1 MVYQCDEKDK
11 CLNPS
16 ETALS
21 DVNLAHQIY
30 LAMQHYRDSLANR
43 NIKLVSDDEITML
56 ATISSLPLLKLSELA
71 ASPRIIG
78 FSDGML
84 ETFAQVAAY
93 EAILTAVG
101 QLTEDVNAAVSSS
114 SAKSTKTQVTEYAL
128 ELQARCQTLR
138 NELLNREKLMAEKV
152 SRVSELLSYISHL
165 QRTIYGDSA
174 IEALS
179 ALPGSG
185 LNP

>member
-1 MVYQCDEKDK
+1 MMSLIGTRVFVKTGSGSDTTVEERNYAPLDLLTSVLGDTTKSTLPVEAVVYQCDEKDK

-71 ASPRIIG
+71 ASPASSG
-78 FSDGML
+78 FPTGCS
-84 ETFAQVAAY
+84 
-93 EAILTAVG
+93 
-101 QLTEDVNAAVSSS
+101 
-114 SAKSTKTQVTEYAL
+114 KP
-128 ELQARCQTLR
+128 
-138 NELLNREKLMAEKV
+138 
-152 SRVSELLSYISHL
+152 SR
-165 QRTIYGDSA
+165 R
-174 IEALS
+174 
-179 ALPGSG
+179 
-185 LNP
+185 

>member
-1 MVYQCDEKDK
+1 
-11 CLNPS
+11 
-16 ETALS
+16 
-21 DVNLAHQIY
+21 
-30 LAMQHYRDSLANR
+30 
-43 NIKLVSDDEITML
+43 
-56 ATISSLPLLKLSELA
+56 
-71 ASPRIIG
+71 
-78 FSDGML
+78 ML

-128 ELQARCQTLR
+128 ELQARCQALR